1 MDEMTVEPQQGG
13 MRPTAPQNNFAV
25 SATGGA
31 GNGGQPA
38 RYTAGIDNAQDFY
51 DLQTAQPMSKSGVK
65 LSPSSA
71 RTMMT
76 PQSQMTPLDAP
87 TQFPNEDVRTGVDTG
102 PATGAGPEVMY
113 ATDTTAQEEDANRLR
128 AALPYMAQLAEMPS
142 ASNSYRNYVRYLKS
156 IL

>member
-38 RYTAGIDNAQDFY
+38 RYAAGIDNAQDFY

-65 LSPSSA
+65 ISPSSA

-76 PQSQMTPLDAP
+76 AQSQFTPLDAP
-87 TQFPNEDVRTGVDTG
+87 TSFPEEDVRTGVNTG
-102 PATGAGPEVMY
+102 PGTGAGPEVMY
-113 ATDTTAQEEDANRLR
+113 ATDTTAQAEDADRLR

-156 IL
+156 VL